1 MSGYIKRYT
10 DDELNERL
18 ANFTPEITFLD
29 AEEREE
35 PQQKPTQPQE
45 PEQEERG
52 FWGTLGTSIA
62 RGANQTH
69 ALGFGALAVGAD
81 AIGADKA
88 RDWALEGY
96 QEQMADADEYKAEI
110 GTWDNVNSWGDF
122 GTYATEAIGENIT
135 TLASILASSGLG
147 GAAAKAVAPK
157 VMGQLLEKYAAKQ
170 VAKGAV
176 KSMTKEEAARA
187 VGQMLGGYAASAAME
202 SGSMYTEDVEGF
214 GVDQADSTRALV
226 GGAISGA
233 TDVAFGG
240 EGALLRKFAGQF
252 GEKAG
257 KQMTSLIGRELAKG
271 FAKEGAQEMVQEAI
285 AIGNNLVSTMQNNGV
300 IFDEALNQKADDY
313 TARLREA
320 GLKGGIAGAG
330 MGVAGHGLN
339 KLNERSE
346 RIAAQDAAQGDVNEL
361 TELDKTLTAQERQ
374 QAVAQQGQPRQVV
387 GTEQQPTEQP
397 AQLPSAAQQ
406 VTGTPLGI
414 NGPGGV
420 TDAEAPSSPTNSQQP
435 AAPQA
440 QAQAA
445 PRDPYAEITA
455 QPLTDQL
462 RTQVADQ
469 HAVLSHRLKT
479 IGNEL
484 APQERQQ
491 LTEQVSMLEKAL
503 AGMNR
508 VPNGEPLARAI
519 QLGDPTANL
528 GYNVPRTERDMR
540 ALGVSPVADP
550 IRAQAGENNA
560 RLREIEAQRQERLS
574 RNREVHPSQATNAY
588 ADEWAQA
595 EQNRDARGGAMTATA
610 NRREGMERMASEQ
623 GEVNDLGAEAD
634 GMVARNTEFN
644 NRMDRR
650 DAKKRDMTG
659 GEVTTRL
666 QAIKQMSQD
675 ENISDE
681 EWLGILADAERE
693 LPSSGRMKEWLKVID
708 TARQRVQAERNQKA
722 QQDAETSELL
732 GVMDEAKKEAA
743 QEKSNALTHKA
754 TSQALKWANNTPRE
768 IIDLMKLGKTTQ
780 AKGGTKTSTTSAEQ
794 APSPSTA
801 PASVAPA
808 VKPQPEVVK
817 DTAPKSVEPTVTVA
831 ETKAKIESKR
841 KSNTKTKAD
850 AEAKTEPK
858 VEATTKE
865 KVEAKRVK
873 KTAPKA
879 STETAPVNKLT
890 EDTAVKD
897 EDGGPLPKSNLYDD
911 DDNDTLSDPLSGY
924 GSTLDYDGSKA
935 EPVEDMA
942 DGYLNED
949 GDWVEGKKVEGK
961 KKSTGDK
968 KNKPMF
974 SVTKDDADSKAG
986 SEYDAKDD
994 DETEAA
1000 QPRKNLVAEARGQR
1014 GGDASGAKPAASF
1027 KKRIE
1032 EVFGKKSRYTTLDS
1046 GNIIVVT
1053 PNGSAILVR
1062 QKDVIIADPETGQRA
1077 HGAWTN
1083 QKLLAEDYGVTI
1095 NRGGLLELA
1104 KVRKGGT
1111 LDHEQLHAAM
1121 SLALSS
1127 VERKVLYNRF
1137 KKDGMTRREIEEAI
1151 ANDYQAW
1158 NPKNN
1163 NGMYNKFRRTMR
1175 FLASFFTELDPTT
1188 PDDVYRKMRKGNA
1201 WKDTKGGRD
1210 TRRVE
1215 VSKDGKTAKYDG
1227 KQYSLVEDGRTI
1239 LHSQLIEELS
1249 TPGRLPKKGSPSQ
1262 MLKAIAGLEKGGKV
1276 KKEELEWT
1284 GVKEWLG
1291 SLPEDE
1297 PDFTGKDVLDYIK
1310 HNTPKLYVADVTEEN
1325 GAMFRDYSSRLG
1337 TPDTYKQ
1344 FILFTPSI
1352 SKLEEADYSPHPYA
1366 VKRIKNNPNST
1377 SNKIKALKEEFDGLN
1392 LEIVKDLDVPLEATH
1407 VRISKIPS
1415 YFTNGVDKWGIAY
1428 KDYKGN
1434 DVDNII
1440 VDRSQ
1445 FEKHLGYI
1453 FKDIDLGDR
1462 VMDENDPIEMNM
1474 AQFYKHNANTILLK
1488 NKLMDSTEYLNAK
1501 AASVLNEEYRNYI
1514 DRQRDESLAV
1524 KRDTDQLMPNRSSRI
1539 RSPHWG
1545 NPDNVVHFRFHTFTN
1560 GAGEKT
1566 LVLEE
1571 VQSDPH
1577 QALRKRKESIIDT
1590 YVEDAA
1596 NLLGE
1601 DNEYAERYLSNA
1613 VKDLDVYYNSRETID
1628 AYRNAKIEAEE
1639 ALNNLDTNATNEE
1652 SLVPL
1657 IKSLRRDILF
1667 NAVNYKD
1674 SKPFKK
1680 SWHMLPLKYAMDYAV
1695 RNGHDTI
1702 IIPRGE
1708 DQADRYPGMDGDDP
1722 KKKNSRGLIKFY
1734 NEKLRADYNSY
1745 LKGYGAK
1752 IQDFSH
1758 TRKSEERAT
1767 AKVREIEIPEGTDVI
1782 RVLYEDG
1789 VISAK
1794 FYGEEQIST
1803 FSNYLE
1809 TQHPGIDF
1817 DSLDSSKKME
1827 IQMEFMKYIP
1837 ELILLKTDTYE
1848 SLEEFRES
1856 HPGMG
1861 DMMFGRIESGRPATI
1876 TRTRYETYIE
1886 DPYGVSSTSNE
1897 PFVNDS
1903 IQGAMTIE
1911 VTPKMKEEL
1920 GVKKKTQ
1927 PMYSLADQSFGMYE
1941 GMVNENP
1948 DKIGT
1953 IEKLLGPDKRTGLSK
1968 TLAALK
1974 NLKQGDREAFNH
1986 YKDIVLGHIRHNVFD
2001 IYDRVKTL
2009 GKQVDDALGGNIG
2022 DVAYKTMR
2030 LATSMDSVMSA
2041 FLQHGGIKLEDGV
2054 SKLTNTEGKGLIPL
2068 IEEMGDDFVYWL
2080 GERAAKRAQRLKT
2093 EGRENYFTDEDIT
2106 NLFEMAE
2113 PRRNANSNL
2122 WEMADTRFNELQQ
2135 SVLDFAVESGTIARE
2150 AVEAWHSAD
2159 YIPFYRVLEDA
2170 FGENRE
2176 TVIMPTGKEIISGIH
2191 KLRGRK
2197 LKTDDLL
2204 TNIVKNWSLILGQ
2217 AMKNNARTKAID
2229 MALMFGDDVV
2239 EQTNSKFRGERNVV
2253 NIMRNG
2259 KNEYYSVKDKYFLD
2273 ALTAAPTGLDKNLI
2287 IKTGQQAKRLLTFG
2301 ATITPDFRI
2310 ANFIRDTI
2318 QTMALNKGYTFMDAV
2333 SGLKKAWNDD
2343 EDFVQLRAA
2352 GGAFN
2357 YGYLRG
2363 ADPEN
2368 VQRYIEEV
2376 VVGKDGT
2383 TNIIKHSFKKAMDFW
2398 GKVGDAAE
2406 NANRVALYSK
2416 LKAEGHSDL
2425 EAAYQAKDL
2434 LDFSMRGG
2442 SRSLTMWASLVPFL
2456 NARLAGLYK
2465 VGREGFT
2472 DKEKFIRIA
2481 GMLTTTSVVLAAYNM
2496 AAHREKWDKLQ
2507 NNDKWNYYHFFFGDQ
2522 HFRIP
2527 KPFELGAIFSSLPEA
2542 MMDAVD
2548 KKDADILAK
2557 WFMFT
2562 GSETLALQWKPQAVK
2577 PPLELWANKNDFT
2590 GQDIVPMGMEYLAPG
2605 MRYKENTKEIY
2616 KMFGEAFNVSPVKVE
2631 HLVNGY
2637 LSSLG
2642 IAFGILTDVA
2652 LEYSTISPRK
2662 PFNQNN
2668 LWGVGRIMRDD
2679 SLTSSQ
2685 AVSDFYDYARK
2696 VDEAV
2701 YTMRALK
2708 KDGDVSKLRDY
2719 VGENLDLIKDR
2730 KLVSKLKEQF
2740 SVIRTKRML
2749 IMNSRTMS
2757 VEEKGEQLRALISRR
2772 NKLAARA
2779 VEYIKNGK

>member
-10 DDELNERL
+10 DDELDKRL
-18 ANFTPEITFLD
+18 AGFDPQVTFLD
-29 AEEREE
+29 AEEQED
-35 PQQKPTQPQE
+35 QQRKPTVAQQE

-122 GTYATEAIGENIT
+122 GTYATEAVGENIT
-135 TLASILASSGLG
+135 TLASILVSGGLG

-187 VGQMLGGYAASAAME
+187 VGQILGGYAASAAME
-202 SGSMYTEDVEGF
+202 SGSMYTEDVEEF

-233 TDVAFGG
+233 TDIAFGG

-252 GEKAG
+252 GERAG

-285 AIGNNLVSTMQNNGV
+285 AIGNNLVSTMKNNGV
-300 IFDEALNQKADDY
+300 TFDEALGQKADDY

-320 GLKGGIAGAG
+320 GIKGGIAGAG

-346 RIAAQDAAQGDVNEL
+346 RIAAQDAAQGDVNSL

-374 QAVAQQGQPRQVV
+374 QAATQQGQPQQAV
-387 GTEQQPTEQP
+387 GTEQQPTVQ
-397 AQLPSAAQQ
+397 QPSAAQQ

-479 IGNEL
+479 IGNDL

-491 LTEQVSMLEKAL
+491 LTEQVSMLEKAV
-503 AGMNR
+503 AGMGK

-550 IRAQAGENNA
+550 IRAQAGENSA
-560 RLREIEAQRQERLS
+560 RLREIEAQRQDRLS
-574 RNREVHPSQATNAY
+574 RNREVYPSQATNAY

-610 NRREGMERMASEQ
+610 NRREGMERMAGER

-650 DAKKRDMTG
+650 DTKKKDMTG

-708 TARQRVQAERNQKA
+708 TARQRVQAERIQKT

-732 GVMDEAKKEAA
+732 GVMDKAKKEAA

-780 AKGGTKTSTTSAEQ
+780 AKGGTKASTTPAEQ

-817 DTAPKSVEPTVTVA
+817 DTAPKSVEPTVA

-841 KSNTKTKAD
+841 KSKSKTSAEPK
-850 AEAKTEPK
+850 AEAKTK
-858 VEATTKE
+858 AEATTKE

-873 KTAPKA
+873 KTTPKS

-890 EDTAVKD
+890 EDTAAKD
-897 EDGGPLPKSNLYDD
+897 RDEAPLPKSNLYDD

-974 SVTKDDADSKAG
+974 SVANDNADSKAG

-1163 NGMYNKFRRTMR
+1163 NGMYDKFRRTMR

-1188 PDDVYRKMRKGNA
+1188 PDDVYRKMREGNA
-1201 WKDTKGGRD
+1201 WRDAKGGRD

-1262 MLKAIAGLEKGGKV
+1262 MLKAIAGIEKGNKV
-1276 KKEELEWT
+1276 KEEEFEWVGVRDWLSSMAYSDIVLEA
-1284 GVKEWLG
+1284 
-1291 SLPEDE
+1291 S
-1297 PDFTGKDVLDYIK
+1297 DVLDFVK
-1310 HNTPKLYVADVTEEN
+1310 FNTPKLYVTDVTDRRSGLYRE
-1325 GAMFRDYSSRLG
+1325 YSSKLG
-1337 TPDTYKQ
+1337 EESTYRQLLVTTPN
-1344 FILFTPSI
+1344 LAH
-1352 SKLEEADYSPHPYA
+1352 LEKEEVVPHPFA
-1366 VKRIKNNPNST
+1366 VKNVKGEYKANMDRIAEINRE
-1377 SNKIKALKEEFDGLN
+1377 LKEAKLKLYTQF
-1392 LEIVKDLDVPLEATH
+1392 EIPVEATH
-1407 VRISKIPS
+1407 AEINKLPEYV
-1415 YFTNGVDKWGIAY
+1415 T
-1428 KDYKGN
+1428 KDE
-1434 DVDNII
+1434 DVWHI
-1440 VDRSQ
+1440 Q
-1445 FEKHLGYI
+1445 FYNH
-1453 FKDIDLGDR
+1453 
-1462 VMDENDPIEMNM
+1462 DENNDPFNR
-1474 AQFYKHNANTILLK
+1474 NAIQNRLLNTVEFKKFFGSLLDDPHYAEQLDEDSEYGLTLSMQ
-1488 NKLMDSTEYLNAK
+1488 KLLNAYAETIYAAEDEDVRWRGEESARAMK
-1501 AASVLNEEYRNYI
+1501 AS
-1514 DRQRDESLAV
+1514 RDVRERRHRYEDAKNSQAQVVRESDALTPNKSAAW
-1524 KRDTDQLMPNRSSRI
+1524 RD
-1539 RSPHWG
+1539 PHFRHDDG
-1545 NPDNVVHFRFHTFTN
+1545 ILHMRFHTFESAE
-1560 GAGEKT
+1560 GKKT
-1566 LVLEE
+1566 IVLEE
-1571 VQSDPH
+1571 VQSDFH
-1577 QALRKRKESIIDT
+1577 QYMRKAKER
-1590 YVEDAA
+1590 EF
-1596 NLLGE
+1596 E
-1601 DNEYAERYLSNA
+1601 KYLSSVA
-1613 VKDLDVYYNSRETID
+1613 ELRGTSEEEAKKFLAKEMKDID
-1628 AYRNAKIEAEE
+1628 AYHKSNSKELYEKAQQDVVEGF
-1639 ALNNLDTNATNEE
+1639 DGVGE
-1652 SLVPL
+1652 SPSKEQVLQVL
-1657 IKSLRRDILF
+1657 LKELRRDILQQA
-1667 NAVNYKD
+1667 NSWEKLN
-1674 SKPFKK
+1674 KPLKK
-1680 SWHMLPLKYAMDYAV
+1680 SWHLVPLKYAIDQAV
-1695 RNGHDTI
+1695 QNGYDQI
-1702 IIPRGE
+1702 IIPSGK
-1708 DQADRYPGMDGDDP
+1708 DQAERYPGMGTEEA
-1722 KKKNSRGLIKFY
+1722 KGLAKFY
-1734 NEKLRADYNSY
+1734 NENLRNEYNKY
-1745 LKGYGAK
+1745 LKKYDTK
-1752 IQDFSH
+1752 IVDMDH
-1758 TRKSEERAT
+1758 ARKTKSKGNKR
-1767 AKVREIEIPEGTDVI
+1767 REVEIPEETETI
-1782 RVLYEDG
+1782 RILYKDG
-1789 VISAK
+1789 VVTTQ
-1794 FYGEEQIST
+1794 FYGAIPTVE
-1803 FSNYLE
+1803 FNDYLDA
-1809 TQHPGIDF
+1809 HYSGLDF
-1817 DSLDSSKKME
+1817 DNLSSSEKLK
-1827 IQMEFMKYIP
+1827 IQIEYAKYIP
-1837 ELILLKTDTYE
+1837 EPPILKTETYE
-1848 SLEEFRES
+1848 SLDEFRET

-1861 DMMFGRIESGRPATI
+1861 GSMFGRIESGRAASISPV
-1876 TRTRYETYIE
+1876 RYQTYVE
-1886 DPYGVSSTSNE
+1886 DPYEIPTTSSSFVS
-1897 PFVNDS
+1897 DS
-1903 IQGAMTIE
+1903 IEKAMTIP
-1911 VTPKMKEEL
+1911 VTDKMRQEIR
-1920 GVKKKTQ
+1920 KKTQ

-1968 TLAALK
+1968 TLAVLK
-1974 NLKQGDREAFNH
+1974 NLKQGDRDTFDH

-2080 GERAAKRAQRLKT
+2080 GERAAKRAQRLKA
-2093 EGRENYFTDEDIT
+2093 EKRENYFTDEDIT
-2106 NLFEMAE
+2106 NLLEMAE

-2333 SGLKKAWNDD
+2333 SGLKKAWRDD

-2363 ADPEN
+2363 SDPEN

-2376 VVGKDGT
+2376 VVRKDGT

-2406 NANRVALYSK
+2406 NANRVALYSR

-2442 SRSLTMWASLVPFL
+2442 SRSLAMWVSLVPFL

-2465 VGREGFT
+2465 VGREGFA

-2481 GMLTTTSVVLAAYNM
+2481 GMLTTTSIALAAYNM
-2496 AAHREKWDKLQ
+2496 AAHRDKWDKLQ
-2507 NNDKWNYYHFFFGDQ
+2507 NNEKWNYYHFFFGDQ

-2542 MMDAVD
+2542 VMDAMD

-2562 GSETLALQWKPQAVK
+2562 GSETLAMQWKPQAVK
-2577 PPLELWANKNDFT
+2577 PLLELWANKNDFT
-2590 GQDIVPMGMEYLAPG
+2590 GQDIVPMGMEYLAPS
-2605 MRYKENTKEIY
+2605 MQYKENTKEIY
-2616 KMFGEAFNVSPVKVE
+2616 RKFGEAFNVSPVKVE

-2642 IAFGILTDVA
+2642 IAFGTLTDVA

-2668 LWGVGRIMRDD
+2668 LWVVGRIMRDD